1 MVELIPKKGERCF
14 PHLELTRWGD
24 EPNGAKEENRT
35 GHNRFVLK
43 TTEAGGFWLETF
55 LGKEPLPFSIITSQ
69 SQKSKDLS

>member
-24 EPNGAKEENRT
+24 EPNGAKEENRN

-43 TTEAGGFWLETF
+43 TTEATAFNF
-55 LGKEPLPFSIITSQ
+55 KKNFIISFAE
-69 SQKSKDLS
+69 SPEN

>member
-24 EPNGAKEENRT
+24 EPNGAKEENRN

-43 TTEAGGFWLETF
+43 TTEASAFKHHIIIPTHMT
-55 LGKEPLPFSIITSQ
+55 KSRSI
-69 SQKSKDLS
+69 